1 MTWPRNRETYLVIQR
16 ILFCMAAREQAAPEQ
31 PDNWERQIKKGW
43 LELAI
48 LASLWDDKLYGLEIL
63 RRLEEATDLVVAEGT
78 VYPILSRLKTEGLVE
93 TKWVE
98 GEAGHPRKYYWL
110 TLAGRSRAMAMARY
124 ASGFLGSIT
133 RIIAPLLAKEKK

>member
-1 MTWPRNRETYLVIQR
+1 
-16 ILFCMAAREQAAPEQ
+16 MARDPQPPE

-48 LASLWDDKLYGLEIL
+48 LASLWSEELYGLEIL
-63 RRLEEATDLVVAEGT
+63 RRLEAETDLVLAEGT
-78 VYPILSRLKTEGLVE
+78 IYPILSRLKAEGLVH

-110 TLAGRSRAMAMARY
+110 SPAGRRRAVAMARY
-124 ASGFLGSIT
+124 ASSFLGSLEKL
-133 RIIAPLLAKEKK
+133 IAPLVAKEGK